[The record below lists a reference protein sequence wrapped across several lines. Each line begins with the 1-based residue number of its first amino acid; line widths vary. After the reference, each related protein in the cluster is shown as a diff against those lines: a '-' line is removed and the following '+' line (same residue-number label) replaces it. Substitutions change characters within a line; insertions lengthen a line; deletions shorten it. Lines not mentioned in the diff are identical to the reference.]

1 MGGWVGHSRGEGAP
15 GAATQVREAHSI
27 LGTVA
32 KSTSGLDSQLP
43 LVAVRA
49 LERVAVDAEL
59 ESQSGG
65 DHMCP
70 EKRLRPRSQ
79 VYLQTSAP
87 ACLTCPVL
95 VHPPWVLH
103 PTF

>member
-1 MGGWVGHSRGEGAP
+1 MGGWVGHSRGEDAP

-49 LERVAVDAEL
+49 LE
-59 ESQSGG
+59 SQSGG
-65 DHMCP
+65 DHTRP

-95 VHPPWVLH
+95 GHPPPGSAPHVL
-103 PTF
+103 TT